1 MIYLISF
8 ALALTPPSY
17 AFFSTPDE
25 LTCQQGTE
33 KAKEEGS
40 FDPVW
45 IDSHRAPDGSFTFGY
60 YLPKVD
66 WVDEFETIK
75 REDVFFHY
83 HINIKQD
90 NLLTEDSV
98 IGVGYN
104 FHMYSNNQVQPDDL
118 NPCSSRIDCSAKLA
132 TWNATEKMIDFLSE
146 YSDDERDKIL
156 QDLFSEKNC
165 SIKIFPTE
173 LGFRIRDTGYNS
185 NDHYI
190 FMFEE
195 TCTLHSPYIPY
206 ILKAVLAF
214 PSLIVLLAFGYSVL
228 FKYRDAW

>member
-8 ALALTPPSY
+8 ALALTPPSS

-25 LTCQQGTE
+25 LTCQQE
-33 KAKEEGS
+33 ADKVKEEDS

-45 IDSHRAPDGSFTFGY
+45 IDSHRAPDGSFVMGY
-60 YLPKVD
+60 YLPKVNWAD
-66 WVDEFETIK
+66 DFKTIK
-75 REDVFFHY
+75 REDVFFYY
-83 HINIKQD
+83 HIIIKQD

-98 IGVGYN
+98 VGEGYN
-104 FHMYSNNQVQPDDL
+104 FYKYSNGQIQSDDM
-118 NPCSSRIDCSAKLA
+118 NPCSSRIDCSAKMA
-132 TWNATEKMIDFLSE
+132 TWNATEKMINFLSE

-173 LGFRIRDTGYNS
+173 AGLRIRDTGYNS

-195 TCTLHSPYIPY
+195 TCTLHSPYKPY
-206 ILKAVLAF
+206 IVKAVFAF
-214 PSLIVLLAFGYSVL
+214 PSLIVLFCFGYPVL
-228 FKYRDAW
+228 YKYRDAW